1 MTKDFDDTNWKQ
13 EILGSLEFNQTK
25 FASKLLKNGAKS
37 FMQSIYLG
45 YLYTRWKKLK
55 DIREQ
60 SSPNWRSSF
69 QEWNKKV
76 EDVDKY
82 QSW

>member
-25 FASKLLKNGAKS
+25 FANKLLKNGAKS
-37 FMQSIYLG
+37 FMESIYLG

-55 DIREQ
+55 GYDKFDPVENKGQLQ
-60 SSPNWRSSF
+60 SSF
-69 QEWNKKV
+69 KEFEKKLIK
-76 EDVDKY
+76 E
-82 QSW
+82 